1 MNNSYPQWLAWARE
15 IEAISQTGLYYSQ
28 NDYDLN
34 RYTRLLQIS
43 AEIIATHSAL
53 DPVQIMEMYL
63 SQKGYA
69 TPKVDVRAAV
79 FKDGKLL
86 MVKESADNG
95 WTMPGGWADVGD
107 VPSEAAERETQE
119 EAGFCVKSRRLV
131 GIYDANRTGP
141 LDVFHAYK
149 IIFLCDLVGGVA
161 ATSVETSAVDFFGP
175 DEIPARLSGE
185 RTRPRHI
192 ADAFAVLADPNRPVA
207 FD

>member
-1 MNNSYPQWLAWARE
+1 MNHTPPRWLDWARE
-15 IEAISQTGLYYSQ
+15 IEAISQTGLHYSQ
-28 NDYDLN
+28 NDYDLK
-34 RYTRLLQIS
+34 RYKRLLEIS
-43 AEIIATHSAL
+43 ADIIANYSAL
-53 DPVQIMEMYL
+53 DRDQIMGMYL

-149 IIFLCDLVGGVA
+149 IIFLCDLVGGE
-161 ATSVETSAVDFFGP
+161 ATTSSETSAVDFFGP
-175 DEIPARLSGE
+175 GEIPPRLSGE

-192 ADAFAVLADPNRPVA
+192 ADAFAVLADPDRPVV